1 MRNWMKIGLA
11 AVTFAALGAVAI
23 LGGGTFTAAAQTDSF
38 SEGQVKSIEKI
49 VRDYLLSHPE
59 VLAEVQEAYEKKA
72 DSARA
77 DATRAH
83 LPAFYKTLSDM
94 KPELS
99 GMSVGSGDVT
109 LVEFFDY
116 NCGYCRKTLPD
127 LVKLI
132 ENEHNVKVQ
141 FLEYPILAPES
152 KQASKVAIAAAK
164 QGKYF
169 EFYKAMFATG
179 RASKESALKVAA
191 QLGLDM
197 DRLQADMAS
206 PETDALI
213 AQIAE
218 IGKRMFVDGTPTFV
232 VGDKINPGWT
242 QYDQLE
248 ELVSEARKDGC
259 KACAAAGSV
268 KDEKKS

>member
-1 MRNWMKIGLA
+1 MRDRIKIELA
-11 AVTFAALGAVAI
+11 AVIVAALGAVAL
-23 LGGGTFTAAAQTDSF
+23 LGGGGFTAAAQTESF
-38 SEGQVKSIEKI
+38 TEGQVKSIEKI
-49 VRDYLLSHPE
+49 VKEYLLNHPE
-59 VLAEVQEAYEKKA
+59 ILAEVQEAYERKA
-72 DSARA
+72 EATRA

-83 LPAFYKTLSDM
+83 LPQFYKMLSDM
-94 KPELS
+94 KSDLA

-109 LVEFFDY
+109 VVEFFDY

-152 KQASKVAIAAAK
+152 KEASKVAIAAAK

-179 RASKESALKVAA
+179 RASKESALKVAE

-197 DRLQADMAS
+197 ARVKADMAS
-206 PETDALI
+206 PENEALI

-218 IGKRMFVDGTPTFV
+218 AGKRMFVDGTPTFV

-248 ELVSEARKDGC
+248 ELVSDVRKEGC
-259 KACAAAGSV
+259 KACAAAGSA